1 MKKHEIM
8 QVAAL

>member
-8 QVAAL
+8 RP